1 MPEVVSVIFKEAG
14 PSYYFDPADTYLEVG
29 DWVIVETA
37 RGLVMGKVV
46 APPMNI
52 PDEKIEKP
60 LKSVK
65 RKAGEEEFQKYEEFK
80 AQEGK
85 VLAEC
90 GELVAK
96 HDLPM
101 KLVAAEYNFDGSH
114 LTIFFSSEGK
124 VDFRAL
130 LKEMGAT
137 FKTRVEL
144 RQIGARD
151 VAKLL
156 GGIGRCGRTLCCTT
170 FLTKFV
176 PISVRMARDQ
186 SLPLNPATISGA
198 CGKLLCCLKYEHQQY
213 SEMKT
218 QHPTVGSRVI
228 TPRGEGQVRSINHLK
243 ETAMVRLESE
253 TTVEVEISQIA
264 PSKGERGQRNVRK

>member
-14 PSYYFDPADTYLEVG
+14 PSYYFDPADIYLEVG

-46 APPMNI
+46 TPPMNI
-52 PDEKIEKP
+52 PDEKIEEP

-80 AQEGK
+80 AQEGE

-114 LTIFFSSEGK
+114 LTIFFSAEGK
-124 VDFRAL
+124 IDFRAL

-137 FKTRVEL
+137 FKTRVEM

-156 GGIGRCGRTLCCTT
+156 GGIGRCGRTLCCAT

-218 QHPTVGSRVI
+218 HHPAVGSRVV
-228 TPRGEGQVRSINHLK
+228 TPQGEGQVRSVNHLK
-243 ETAMVRLESE
+243 ETVMVRLESE
-253 TTVEVEISQIA
+253 NTVGVEISQITLL
-264 PSKGERGQRNVRK
+264 KGERGQRNVRK